1 MMINVLWEYFD
12 PTYDVRNPL
21 NNVSINQK
29 YMKSSFYFLCYYD
42 KKCNFKLDTIMILTK
57 CIDGLASYILHR
69 MAYFRSVSY
78 KFIFYTRKFDEI

>member
-29 YMKSSFYFLCYYD
+29 YMNSSFRFLCYYD
-42 KKCNFKLDTIMILTK
+42 KNICNFKLDTNMVQQNE
-57 CIDGLASYILHR
+57 LAGNLVDS
-69 MAYFRSVSY
+69 S
-78 KFIFYTRKFDEI
+78 